1 MKRSVL
7 ADSFDLS
14 IYDEALSSDI
24 HPGYFYVYCIPALK
38 GHVDPIAAH
47 FHANWYSGQSV
58 ENFQHRKV

>member
-14 IYDEALSSDI
+14 IYGEALSSDI

-38 GHVDPIAAH
+38 GYVDPIAAH
-47 FHANWYSGQSV
+47 FHANWDSGQSA
-58 ENFQHRKV
+58 